1 MSSEIFLS
9 IVVSPGMVVYYS
21 NDNFTQNPLF
31 KITTYISKK
40 DVVPAIHGTYDMEG
54 LFKQWHVILQESFS
68 TL

>member
-9 IVVSPGMVVYYS
+9 IVVSCGTVVYYS
-21 NDNFTQNPLF
+21 NDSFTQNPLF

-54 LFKQWHVILQESFS
+54 LFK
-68 TL
+68 